1 MPCCG
6 QKRDSLRINPTSHAV
21 SSAAQSVRPSHQA
34 YPAAP
39 GQFASARPTNAGALT
54 GPGAV
59 VLQYTQAS
67 HIVVEGAV
75 TRRRYEFSAAEPL
88 QLVDCN
94 DAAALLASRFFV
106 RR

>member
-6 QKRDSLRINPTSHAV
+6 QKRDSLKINPASHAA
-21 SSAAQSVRPSHQA
+21 SSAAQPVRPSHQA

-39 GQFASARPTNAGALT
+39 GRLAGARPATAGALT

-67 HIVVEGAV
+67 HIVVDGPV
-75 TRRRYEFSAAEPL
+75 TRRRYEFSAAKPL
-88 QLVDCN
+88 QVVDCN
-94 DAAALLASRFFV
+94 DAAALLATRFFV

>member
-21 SSAAQSVRPSHQA
+21 SSAAQSLRLSDQA

-39 GQFASARPTNAGALT
+39 GQLASARPATAGALT

-67 HIVVEGAV
+67 HIVVEGPV
-75 TRRRYEFSAAEPL
+75 TRRRYEFSAIEPL

-94 DAAALLASRFFV
+94 DAAALLVTRFFV